1 MDYVEAVVIF
11 VKNYN
16 TVFPSG
22 RQLSHFGHLN
32 RTSRHGD
39 VILFPPEC
47 RFPQTSIFVTN
58 YLFS

>member
-1 MDYVEAVVIF
+1 MSVVIV

-22 RQLSHFGHLN
+22 RQRSHFGRFK
-32 RTSRHGD
+32 RTSRPGG

>member
-22 RQLSHFGHLN
+22 RQLSHFGRLN

-39 VILFPPEC
+39 FILFPPEC

>member
-1 MDYVEAVVIF
+1 MSVVIF

-16 TVFPSG
+16 TLFPSG
-22 RQLSHFGHLN
+22 RQLSHFGRFN
-32 RTSRHGD
+32 STRRPRD

-47 RFPQTSIFVTN
+47 RFPQTSISVTN

>member
-1 MDYVEAVVIF
+1 MSVVIC

-16 TVFPSG
+16 TLFPSG
-22 RQLSHFGHLN
+22 RQLSHFGRFN
-32 RTSRHGD
+32 RTCCPGD

-47 RFPQTSIFVTN
+47 RFPQTSISITN